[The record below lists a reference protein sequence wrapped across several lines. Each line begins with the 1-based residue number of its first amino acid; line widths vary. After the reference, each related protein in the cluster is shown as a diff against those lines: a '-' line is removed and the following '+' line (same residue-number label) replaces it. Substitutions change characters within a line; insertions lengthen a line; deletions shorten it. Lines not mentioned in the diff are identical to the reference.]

1 MATSVVKLTID
12 SKEYDA
18 KLKSAGKA
26 LNEYFDIAKKGD
38 RTFELLDEG
47 VLEAVQA
54 IGQMETRSKSASGQL
69 KELENAFRDMS
80 IIYKRFTDEEKSA
93 PVGKAMAQSLAE
105 LKSRINDTKGDLSD
119 INKEIGGGGGLT
131 VGLEQLSGKFGIS
144 IQQLGVWG
152 SAIGAAKVALDVAKD
167 AFFQSESNID
177 EWGRSVQGAQ
187 GAYSV
192 FLDTI
197 NGGNWSNFLSNIST
211 AVQGARDLYDALDRL
226 GSIKSNNRAAIAMT
240 QQEIQ
245 QLRLAKQQGKDVD
258 GQIAEA
264 TQKLA
269 ALQQQ
274 SVDAGKYAG
283 NKMVGEII
291 RNTYNTQYGAR
302 PLTQDSIDKAASELL
317 KDGQAAFDKYNSVY
331 KRLSAKA
338 EDTRTVTV
346 GSSITGAVQ
355 TSTERYTNLAKLTD
369 EERKQYLLSK
379 AITEAETQIQS
390 GISAYAQ
397 AVEEETSNSKEQ
409 FKNNR
414 YALTGSGR
422 GAASKELTPIQ
433 DVQKKISDLT
443 NEALTADDERLE
455 VIKQEVAALNE
466 QLKVYQSIQ
475 AYVSGNEPRLNQPVG
490 DRKAFEREQLAIF
503 DANSVTNN
511 RIFNEK
517 SISTFISDLKKELQQ
532 AELGSDL
539 YNSITK
545 QLADANALANVM
557 QVAIKNGIDIAQFNP
572 QELWSK
578 VFGDTPG
585 DYIDDAT
592 WKEIE
597 DKINAKLKELKID
610 PINLNVSTGT
620 VQSQKEHKRTDDQY
634 LKSFTEPMNSM
645 THDLSAISSSLKTLG
660 LDVPEGVDKMLGGMQ
675 AITTILTA
683 IQSLISISNATS
695 GLSSIPIIGGI
706 ASLFVGLFSGF
717 NKGGIVPHAANGYY
731 VPGTHYSGDMTPIMA
746 NAGEL
751 VLNESSERN
760 LAEAIKNA
768 QSLVGSINDIYIA
781 DTTAIGSRQNGNLS
795 NELSRASRGSD
806 VNVSISSDNIKL
818 TLRNGA
824 QARGMTLGQYLE
836 L

>member
-1 MATSVVKLTID
+1 MSV
-12 SKEYDA
+12 
-18 KLKSAGKA
+18 
-26 LNEYFDIAKKGD
+26 
-38 RTFELLDEG
+38 
-47 VLEAVQA
+47 
-54 IGQMETRSKSASGQL
+54 
-69 KELENAFRDMS
+69 
-80 IIYKRFTDEEKSA
+80 IYKRFTDDEKAA

-105 LKSRINDTKGDLSD
+105 LKSRINDTKRDLSD
-119 INKEIGGGGGLT
+119 VNKEISGGGGLT
-131 VGLEQLSGKFGIS
+131 GGLEQLSGKFGIS
-144 IQQLGVWG
+144 IQQLAGWG
-152 SAIGAAKVALDVAKD
+152 TAIGAAKIALDVAKD

-177 EWGRSVQGAQ
+177 EWGRTVQGAQ
-187 GAYSV
+187 GAYEV
-192 FLDTI
+192 FINTL
-197 NGGNWSNFLSNIST
+197 NGGNWSNFFSNMST

-226 GSIKSNNRAAIAMT
+226 GSVKSNNRAAIAMV

-258 GQIAEA
+258 GQISEA
-264 TQKLA
+264 TRKLA

-283 NKMVGEII
+283 SKMVGEII
-291 RNTYNTQYGAR
+291 RNTYNTQEGAN
-302 PLTQDSIDKAASELL
+302 PITQGSINKAASELL

-331 KRLSAKA
+331 KHLSAKA
-338 EDTRTVTV
+338 EDTRTVIT

-355 TSTERYTNLAKLTD
+355 TSTERYTNLEKLTD
-369 EERKQYLLSK
+369 EERKQFLLSK
-379 AITEAETQIQS
+379 AITEAETQIQA

-422 GAASKELTPIQ
+422 GTTAKELTPIQ

-455 VIKQEVAALNE
+455 VIKKEVAALNE

-475 AYVSGNEPRLNQPVG
+475 SYVSGNEQRLNQPVG
-490 DRKAFEREQLAIF
+490 DRKTFEREQLAIF
-503 DANSVTNN
+503 EANSVTSKN
-511 RIFNEK
+511 IFNEK
-517 SISTFISDLKKELQQ
+517 NVSTFISDLKKELQQ
-532 AELGSDL
+532 AELGSEL
-539 YNSITK
+539 YSNITK
-545 QLADANALANVM
+545 QLADTNALANLM
-557 QVAIKNGIDIAQFNP
+557 QTAIKNGIDITQFNP

-578 VFGDTPG
+578 VFGQNPG

-597 DKINAKLKELKID
+597 DKINAKLKELKLN
-610 PINLNVSTGT
+610 PVKLNVSTGT
-620 VQSQKEHKRTDDQY
+620 VQSQKEHKRNDDQY
-634 LKSFTEPMNSM
+634 LKSFTEPMNIM

-683 IQSLISISNATS
+683 IQSIISISNATS
-695 GLSSIPIIGGI
+695 GLNSIPIIGGI

-751 VLNESSERN
+751 VLNASSEGN
-760 LAEAIKNA
+760 LAAIIKNA

-781 DTTAIGSRQNGNLS
+781 DTAAIGNSQNRNLA
-795 NELSRASRGSD
+795 NELSRASRSRD